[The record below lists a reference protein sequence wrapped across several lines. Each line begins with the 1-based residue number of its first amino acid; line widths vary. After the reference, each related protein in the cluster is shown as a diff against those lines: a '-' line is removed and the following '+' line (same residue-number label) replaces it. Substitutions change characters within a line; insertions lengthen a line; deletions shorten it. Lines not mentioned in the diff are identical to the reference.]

1 MSTPS
6 NPLKTVLWAAA
17 FAVFMPGPV
26 FAFDHN
32 LTANTE
38 ATKAYLKANPCRKQI
53 FKDIPWG
60 VLLYEPPGP
69 FPTPTATPTA
79 PPTATPTAPP
89 GATPTATPTPLGP
102 FQGLWEL
109 AFQVEVMGVDDLSGT
124 FIEAKPDTRL
134 TMGLEDA
141 DYIQLNNYVDD
152 TLRLSC
158 GGSLLGAL
166 VITSFEGTL
175 GHSSFDGT
183 GTRVKDRIR
192 IKFRSKFTWVDLDGK
207 MRTGHLD
214 FHARFDG
221 LHHPPI
227 IEPPKPP
234 WTFPDF

>member
-6 NPLKTVLWAAA
+6 NPLKAILWAAA
-17 FAVFMPGPV
+17 FAVFLSGPV
-26 FAFDHN
+26 YALDLD
-32 LTANTE
+32 LTDNTS
-38 ATKAYLKANPCRKQI
+38 ATKAHLKANPCRKQS
-53 FKDIPWG
+53 FKDIPWA
-60 VLLYEPPGP
+60 VLLEPQ
-69 FPTPTATPTA
+69 
-79 PPTATPTAPP
+79 
-89 GATPTATPTPLGP
+89 GP
-102 FQGLWEL
+102 FQGLWTL
-109 AFQVEVMGVDDLSGT
+109 AFNVEVMGVDDLSGT

-141 DYIQLNNYVDD
+141 DYIRLNNYVDD

-221 LHHPPI
+221 LHLPPQPQ
-227 IEPPKPP
+227 PPKPP
-234 WTFPDF
+234 WTFPDFRES

>member
-26 FAFDHN
+26 YAFDHD
-32 LTANTE
+32 LTDNTS
-38 ATKAYLKANPCRKQI
+38 ATKAQLTANPCRKQS

-60 VLLYEPPGP
+60 IFLDPQ
-69 FPTPTATPTA
+69 
-79 PPTATPTAPP
+79 
-89 GATPTATPTPLGP
+89 GP

-109 AFQVEVMGVDDLSGT
+109 AFAVEVMGVDDLSGT
-124 FIEAKPDTRL
+124 FIEAKPNTRL

-175 GHSSFDGT
+175 GHSEFDGT

-192 IKFRSKFTWVDLDGK
+192 IKFRSKFTWVDLAGK

-214 FHARFDG
+214 FQARFDG
-221 LHHPPI
+221 LHLPPN
-227 IEPPKPP
+227 PP
-234 WTFPDF
+234 WTFPRFP

>member
-6 NPLKTVLWAAA
+6 NPLKTILWAAA

-26 FAFDHN
+26 YALDHD
-32 LTANTE
+32 LTDNTS
-38 ATKAYLKANPCRKQI
+38 ATKAQLTANPCRKQS

-60 VLLYEPPGP
+60 IFLEPQV
-69 FPTPTATPTA
+69 
-79 PPTATPTAPP
+79 
-89 GATPTATPTPLGP
+89 P

-109 AFQVEVMGVDDLSGT
+109 AFVVEVMGVDDLSGT
-124 FIEAKPDTRL
+124 FIEAKPNTRL

-192 IKFRSKFTWVDLDGK
+192 VKFRSKFTWVDLDGK

-221 LHHPPI
+221 LHLPP
-227 IEPPKPP
+227 PSPP
-234 WTFPDF
+234 WSFPDF